1 MDLYT
6 AVTTDYAKGDNKF
19 TGTIKQVVISVK
31 SDAAKPDAGVIRHIP
46 E

>member
-6 AVTTDYAKGDNKF
+6 AVTTAYAKGENTF
-19 TGTIKQVVISVK
+19 TGKIKKVTINVK
-31 SDAAKPDAGVIRHIP
+31 SDAAKKETGGTSRIP